1 MHWRRLRGGEIDHE
15 MLWLSV
21 SVVSGGLAWLW
32 IRLGG
37 SGPVCPLHAFT
48 GWPCLTCGA
57 TRAVRAVFRGNFLE
71 ALCWN
76 PLVIVGLGMVLLFD
90 LYALIVVGFGLP
102 RLRFEDMPQR
112 IVSALRVGVI
122 VAILINWGWLIYRRI

>member
-32 IRLGG
+32 IRLGW

-71 ALCWN
+71 AFCWN
-76 PLVIVGLGMVLLFD
+76 PLVIVGLSMVLLFD

-122 VAILINWGWLIYRRI
+122 VAILINWGRLIYRGI

>member
-32 IRLGG
+32 IRLGW

-57 TRAVRAVFRGNFLE
+57 TRAVRAVFMGNFLE
-71 ALCWN
+71 AFRWN
-76 PLVIVGLGMVLLFD
+76 PLLIVALGALLLFD
-90 LYALIVVGFGLP
+90 LYALIVLGFGLP
-102 RLRFEDMPQR
+102 RLRFEDLPQW
-112 IVSALRVGVI
+112 IVPTLRVGVI
-122 VAILINWGWLIYRRI
+122 VAILINWGWLIYRGI

>member
-21 SVVSGGLAWLW
+21 SVISGGLAWLW
-32 IRLGG
+32 IRLGL
-37 SGPVCPLHAFT
+37 SGPVCPLNAFT

-71 ALCWN
+71 AFCWN
-76 PLVIVGLGMVLLFD
+76 PLVIVGLSMVLLFD

-122 VAILINWGWLIYRRI
+122 VAILINWGWLIYRGI